1 MSTES
6 RRRLV
11 EATIDLCGELGPR
24 AFTVNDV
31 AERSGISRGS
41 IPHHFGSKDGLILT
55 MVEEVFANAEQ
66 DLRERLG
73 AIEAPSVADV
83 IEAHYVDPHTRHGR
97 VFAGIHQE
105 ALFPDTPILGA
116 YVEGWRRLR
125 AVFTDYLRPLVDA
138 RPELGDLDQ
147 LARAVQSAVVGINL
161 QSHLDHDM
169 DRRAA
174 YTALEKVFE
183 SATS

>member
-1 MSTES
+1 
-6 RRRLV
+6 
-11 EATIDLCGELGPR
+11 
-24 AFTVNDV
+24 
-31 AERSGISRGS
+31 
-41 IPHHFGSKDGLILT
+41 
-55 MVEEVFANAEQ
+55 
-66 DLRERLG
+66 
-73 AIEAPSVADV
+73 VADV

-183 SATS
+183 SVTS